1 MPCSSL
7 QDPVAFLCMGE
18 FWCPEHC
25 EYEAED
31 IEQGYVTP
39 ITEFD
44 LMVGGELADML
55 PGSCCHGCGLEFAP

>member
-1 MPCSSL
+1 
-7 QDPVAFLCMGE
+7 MGE